1 MEIRR
6 IRLLSRLCVLI
17 SILIVVL
24 FSTSCSS
31 NEAKNDFYSNADYIL
46 VNTNKETALC
56 FQLSLF
62 SKSKIEKVDFISF
75 QGSNVSD
82 LKVDF
87 IDNTI
92 DEIKDYKYKGLY
104 TKVLNFTVKPGS
116 SKDITINEA
125 LLKIDGKEKKITFKN
140 PIKHTY
146 SEGNI
151 GSEEMMIG
159 IIPNDMAATVI
170 NDSEE
175 LFTYVFNTQ
184 KDIELRSI
192 TIRDYL
198 KPVDLKIKVDDVEVG
213 NIDSLP
219 LDIGANKEVKIIFY
233 FSSTNDAVNN
243 VSYLGTNLKFE
254 YNVKGSS
261 DILKNDFLIYFNPI
275 YPFQDNDF
283 SRIQKC
289 IDKVVS
295 D

>member
-46 VNTNKETALC
+46 VNTNEETALC

-125 LLKIDGKEKKITFKN
+125 LLKFDGKEKKITFKN

-146 SEGNI
+146 SEDNI
-151 GSEEMMIG
+151 WSEEMMIG